1 MLYVV
6 GMTVTPAQCRAARGL
21 LALSQTE
28 LAILANVSLK
38 TIQNFEGEKREPI
51 PATLAALRRALEE
64 AGVIFI
70 PTNGEGVG
78 VRLRRLKPGDA
89 SPDAH

>member
-1 MLYVV
+1 MS
-6 GMTVTPAQCRAARGL
+6 MSPAQCRAARGL
-21 LALSQTE
+21 LNLSQTE
-28 LAILANVSLK
+28 LANLANVSLR
-38 TIQNFEGEKREPI
+38 TVQNFEGEKREPI
-51 PATLAALRRALEE
+51 PATLDALKRALDD